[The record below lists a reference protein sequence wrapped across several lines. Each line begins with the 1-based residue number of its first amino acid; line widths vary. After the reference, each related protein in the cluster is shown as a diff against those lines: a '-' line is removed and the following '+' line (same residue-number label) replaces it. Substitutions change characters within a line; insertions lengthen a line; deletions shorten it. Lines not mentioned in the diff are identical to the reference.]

1 MPVEGRT
8 HIPVVDHKKCNHCRM
23 CRLLCPDL
31 AMTLNEEK
39 GQIQIDLDFCKG
51 CGICVAFC
59 PKEAIKMKLEK

>member
-1 MPVEGRT
+1 MPIIEHG
-8 HIPVVDHKKCNHCRM
+8 KCNQCRM

-31 AMTLNEEK
+31 AMTLNEET
-39 GQIQIDLDFCKG
+39 GRIEIDLDFCKG

>member
-8 HIPVVDHKKCNHCRM
+8 YVPVVAHNKCNQCRM

-31 AMTLNEEK
+31 AMTLNEK
-39 GQIQIDLDFCKG
+39 TGQVEIDLDFCKG

-59 PKEAIKMKLEK
+59 PKEAIRMELER